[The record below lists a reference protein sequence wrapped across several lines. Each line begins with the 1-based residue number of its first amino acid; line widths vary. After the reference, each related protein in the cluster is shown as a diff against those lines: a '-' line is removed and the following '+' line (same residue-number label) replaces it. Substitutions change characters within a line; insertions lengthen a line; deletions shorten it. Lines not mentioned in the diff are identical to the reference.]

1 MYKDQAYKLLLE
13 RFRGERR
20 FIQVLSGPRET
31 GKTTLVRKLLDE
43 IALLKWY
50 VTAEG
55 RAGRDLPWL
64 EMQWRNGRAKVEIN
78 RIRNR
83 GLLVIE
89 EIERIPGWAETV
101 QRLWDEDTA
110 AGMNLHVLVVGSSS
124 LSMEQGLT
132 ENLAGR
138 FELIPITPG
147 LFPEMAATFGMTL
160 NQYLYYGGYPE
171 GADLM
176 KSPKRWIRYINDLLV
191 ETSISRDIL
200 QTTRVDKPSL
210 LHDLLAIACDNSCQ
224 ILSYRNLLARL
235 PAAGNTTTLAH
246 YLRLLQGAGL
256 AAGLPKYAGPGEETA
271 ADEGN
276 YRQRGSSPKLLALNT
291 ALITARADQDFD
303 LARTDPDLW
312 GRVMETAVG
321 AHCIHA
327 AAGTDISVYYWAGQN
342 REVDFVLARGKELAA
357 LEVVTDRRK
366 QTASGL
372 ELFCRLYPV
381 QRRHIIGL
389 AGLPL
394 DAFFRTPLAD
404 LF

>member
-13 RFRGERR
+13 RLRGERR
-20 FIQVLSGPRET
+20 FLQVLSGPRET

-43 IALLKWY
+43 IELPKWY
-50 VTAEG
+50 ITAEG
-55 RAGRDLPWL
+55 RAGKDILWL
-64 EMQWRNGRAKVEIN
+64 EAQWRNGRAKVELN
-78 RIRNR
+78 RLRNR

-89 EIERIPGWAETV
+89 EIQRIPRWAETV

-110 AGMNLHVLVVGSSS
+110 AGLNLQVLVVGSSS
-124 LSMEQGLT
+124 LPMERGLT

-138 FELIPITPG
+138 FELIPVTPG
-147 LFPEMAATFGMTL
+147 LFPEMAAAFGVTL

-171 GADLM
+171 AAELI
-176 KSPKRWIRYINDLLV
+176 KSPKQWVRYITDLLV

-200 QTTRVDKPSL
+200 QTTRVDKPAL
-210 LHDLLAIACDNSCQ
+210 LHDLFAIACDNSCQ
-224 ILSYRNLLARL
+224 VLSYRNLLARL
-235 PAAGNTTTLAH
+235 PEAGNTTTLAH

-256 AAGLPKYAGPGEETA
+256 AAGLPKYTGPGEGK
-271 ADEGN
+271 D
-276 YRQRGSSPKLLALNT
+276 RQRASSPKLLALST

-312 GRVMETAVG
+312 GRVVETAVG
-321 AHCIHA
+321 AHCVHA

-357 LEVVTDRRK
+357 LEVETDRRK

-381 QRRHIIGL
+381 QRRHVIGPS
-389 AGLPL
+389 GLSL
-394 DAFFRTPLAD
+394 EAFFRTPLVD

>member
-1 MYKDQAYKLLLE
+1 MYKDQAYRLLLE
-13 RFRGERR
+13 RFRGPRC
-20 FIQVLSGPRET
+20 FLQALSGPRET
-31 GKTTLVRKLLDE
+31 GKTTLVRKLLAE
-43 IALLKWY
+43 IELINWY
-50 VTAEG
+50 VTTEDRRTG
-55 RAGRDLPWL
+55 KDLLWL
-64 EMQWRNGRAKVEIN
+64 EAQWRNGRAKVVLS

-83 GLLVIE
+83 GLLVID
-89 EIERIPGWAETV
+89 EIQRIPGWAETV

-110 AGMNLHVLVVGSSS
+110 AGMNLHVLIVGSSS
-124 LSMEQGLT
+124 LQLERGLT
-132 ENLAGR
+132 EHLADR
-138 FELIPITPG
+138 FELIPVTPG
-147 LFPEMAATFGMTL
+147 LFPEMAASFRVNL

-171 GADLM
+171 AADLI
-176 KSPKRWIRYINDLLV
+176 KSPNRWIRYINDLLV

-200 QTTRVDKPSL
+200 QMTQVDKPAL
-210 LHDLLAIACDNSCQ
+210 LHALLAIACDNSCQ

-235 PAAGNTTTLAH
+235 PEAGNTTTLAH

-256 AAGLPKYAGPGEETA
+256 AAGLPKYTGPG
-271 ADEGN
+271 DEGSD
-276 YRQRGSSPKLLALNT
+276 RQRSSSPKLLALNT
-291 ALITARADQDFD
+291 ALITARADQDFE
-303 LARTDPDLW
+303 LAQTDPDLW
-312 GRVMETAVG
+312 GRVVETAVG
-321 AHCIHA
+321 AHCIHT

-381 QRRHIIGL
+381 QRRHVIGP

-394 DAFFRTPLAD
+394 ETFFRTPPAD